1 MSASLPAISVL
12 PDTYGLTVD
21 KSGPI
26 RRFTQSGIQEAVD
39 QAIGNLKKEGKS
51 IAVVAVANRNEA
63 GVAVMYR
70 IGDDWS
76 IVTVAE
82 KSWNGDGFKL
92 QAAVKWSK

>member
-1 MSASLPAISVL
+1 MGVLPA
-12 PDTYGLTVD
+12 DYGLAID

-26 RRFTQSGIQEAVD
+26 RKFAESGIQEAVD
-39 QAIGNLKKEGKS
+39 RAIGNLEKEGKS
-51 IAVVAVANRNEA
+51 IAVMAVANRSEA

-70 IGDDWS
+70 IGEDWS

-82 KSWNGDGFKL
+82 KSWNSDGFEL